1 MWYTEAMSKIQ
12 EKVSLKDLFK
22 EVRALRR
29 DVSIFMLTDSVDE
42 YKNKKNIVSAYRD
55 ARRHI
60 LRMKNA

>member
-1 MWYTEAMSKIQ
+1 MGKIQ

-29 DVSIFMLTDSVDE
+29 DVSVFMPMDSVDG
-42 YKNKKNIVSAYRD
+42 YKNKKDIVSAYRD

-60 LRMKNA
+60 LHIKSA

>member
-1 MWYTEAMSKIQ
+1 MSKIQ

-29 DVSIFMLTDSVDE
+29 DVSVFMPTESVDE
-42 YKNKKNIVSAYRD
+42 YKNKKDILSAYRD

-60 LRMKNA
+60 APVKSA

>member
-1 MWYTEAMSKIQ
+1 MSKIQ

-29 DVSIFMLTDSVDE
+29 DVSVFMPMDSVDK
-42 YKNKKNIVSAYRD
+42 YKNKKDIVSAYRD

-60 LRMKNA
+60 LRMKIA